1 MLKKSSSGVLA
12 SPRSSTYRSVR
23 FASSLAA
30 ALLEGPFEHPVGVP
44 VIVKP
49 LSTMMAVCLR
59 FAIIIGIAVL
69 SDGALTSVFAQN
81 VTGQSLIEKTFP
93 HSGKCKRC
101 HERVYEE
108 WETSPLAKSIHSPAF
123 RASLDVYLNSAAG
136 KDKALCFRCHAP
148 HVREFPDHV
157 QLFIDQAKAGDP
169 SLDGVACSQ
178 CHLIKQVDRAKHPP
192 EPQYEIGGKTLYG
205 PYSDFVQNLAHQSME
220 LSLFQKSDLCLNC
233 HQSVPSAT
241 NLGKTNDLLGN
252 WEQSRAMK
260 AGKECQT
267 CHMPQQVGESAN
279 GEKKRK
285 IANHTFP
292 GRIGKLRQEAAKLD
306 VRTKN
311 DGDKTTVTVKV
322 QSLVPHNLPT
332 THPAWATVV
341 LNLDIKGKN
350 LKTVFSDKRVY
361 GRTYLDAQGQKT
373 VFDFDAVKVA
383 EDTVLK
389 PEETREEL
397 FTFSTPKDTKTFD
410 VEVGLNYAPL
420 NGPAS
425 FLQRVEAESS
435 QSSQD
440 PVFQPIEIVKR
451 TENIPVGK

>member
-1 MLKKSSSGVLA
+1 M
-12 SPRSSTYRSVR
+12 
-23 FASSLAA
+23 
-30 ALLEGPFEHPVGVP
+30 
-44 VIVKP
+44 KP
-49 LSTMMAVCLR
+49 LPAMMAVCLR
-59 FAIIIGIAVL
+59 FVIIIGMAVL
-69 SDGALTSVFAQN
+69 SAGAFTSVSAQN

-93 HSGKCKRC
+93 HSSKCKRC

-108 WETSPLAKSIHSPAF
+108 WETSPMAKSIHSPAF
-123 RASLDVYLNSAAG
+123 RAALDIYLNSAAG

-148 HVREFPDHV
+148 HVQEFSDHA
-157 QLFIDQAKAGDP
+157 QLFVDQAKAGDP

-178 CHLIKQVDRAKHPP
+178 CHLIKSLDLAKHPP
-192 EPQYEIGGKTLYG
+192 EPKYEGGSKTLYG
-205 PYSDFVQNLAHQSME
+205 PYGDFVQNLAHQSME
-220 LSLFQKSDLCLNC
+220 LNLFQKSDLCLNC
-233 HQSVPSAT
+233 HQSVPSAS

-252 WEQSRAMK
+252 WEQSRAVK
-260 AGKECQT
+260 SGKECQS

-306 VRTKN
+306 VQTKV
-311 DGDKTTVTVKV
+311 DGDKTTVMVKV

-350 LKTVFSDKRVY
+350 LKTVFSDRRVY

-373 VFDFDAVKVA
+373 VFDFEATKVA

-397 FTFSTPKDTKTFD
+397 FTFPTPKDTKTFD

-425 FLQRVEAESS
+425 FLERVEAESS
-435 QSSQD
+435 KGSQD
-440 PVFQPIEIVKR
+440 PAFQPIEIIKR